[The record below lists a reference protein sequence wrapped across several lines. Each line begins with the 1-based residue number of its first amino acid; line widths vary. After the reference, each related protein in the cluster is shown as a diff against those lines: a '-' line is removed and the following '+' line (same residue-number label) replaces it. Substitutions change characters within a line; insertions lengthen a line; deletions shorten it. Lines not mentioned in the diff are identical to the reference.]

1 MNHFYKCPEKKQFRL
16 IVNTDAKNEADDQ
29 YAIVHQMMSTKFDI
43 KAYIAAHFENKHGE
57 GQRKSMM
64 KSHGELEMLMELMG
78 IKGAYPVLQG
88 ADHAMESEDE
98 FVDSE
103 GARFIVEEAMREDD
117 RPLFVLFQ
125 GAITDLAAAYMIEPR
140 IAGRMVAV
148 WIGGGEY
155 PVGEWE
161 FNLSQDIIAAN
172 IVFASRL
179 DLWQIP
185 ISAYRFVRVSMTEL
199 QHKVKPCGEIGKYLF
214 SQMLACHMARATDT
228 SFTEGNPE
236 SFIYPFENY
245 PLESWCLGDQP
256 TVSVLLDAHMSNF
269 ERIPAPQVTKDMFY
283 VHNTGNRP
291 IRVYKYIDSY
301 MTMEDFYAKLAI
313 WYPKKLFS

>member
-1 MNHFYKCPEKKQFRL
+1 MNQELR
-16 IVNTDAKNEADDQ
+16 KNGCCVD
-29 YAIVHQMMSTKFDI
+29 
-43 KAYIAAHFENKHGE
+43 
-57 GQRKSMM
+57 RRR
-64 KSHGELEMLMELMG
+64 G
-78 IKGAYPVLQG
+78 IPCGG
-88 ADHAMESEDE
+88 N
-98 FVDSE
+98 
-103 GARFIVEEAMREDD
+103 
-117 RPLFVLFQ
+117 
-125 GAITDLAAAYMIEPR
+125 
-140 IAGRMVAV
+140 GR
-148 WIGGGEY
+148 
-155 PVGEWE
+155 

-228 SFTEGNPE
+228 SFTEGNP
-236 SFIYPFENY
+236 N
-245 PLESWCLGDQP
+245 PLFTPLRIIRWNPGAWGNQP